1 MMSILFSAMWARLS
15 SPLLILFLAV
25 VLSQGGSFS
34 GPVNKDAM
42 IFDEKN
48 AIKVAQANLTVA
60 GLNRSYPFEG
70 IAIYSENQ
78 TISGTF
84 RGPSEMAGAE
94 IRISLARLEA
104 SDSLMELK
112 DTSTKGVADS
122 LVRLNRTGSAHFS
135 LPGAASGAYL
145 ISIADVLNL
154 TTLCLSP
161 VLVTKE
167 ELSIPSP
174 SLMRTEG
181 MTRIRLN
188 VSGGNETKIYGAIMM
203 PKKEYDTSSI
213 SIGAHGTAK
222 DLIATITLGNKSLQI
237 QNILLNSSQL
247 MMSVLTILPADSA
260 LAYQESKE
268 TEAELILLT
277 DEPLKKGE
285 YTLTC
290 AVYSARRGLMG
301 LMQKEL
307 VVA

>member
-1 MMSILFSAMWARLS
+1 MWARLS
-15 SPLLILFLAV
+15 SPLLILVLAV

-34 GPVNKDAM
+34 GPVNKDAL

-104 SDSLMELK
+104 SDSLIELK
-112 DTSTKGVADS
+112 DSSTKGMVYT
-122 LVRLNRTGSAHFS
+122 LIRLNRTGSAHFS

-203 PKKEYDTSSI
+203 PKKEYDTASI
-213 SIGAHGTAK
+213 SIGAHGTTK